1 MSWRWWQQWRERKL
15 DDNDKT
21 KNNNRKRNIIA
32 HSIRRCGGIN
42 HANKRRHID
51 VSIAYI
57 AVLRYEVKW
66 GGKKD
71 IFSSGLM
78 NIELM
83 SSSSSMWQQE
93 SQWKT
98 ASFTPHTFSTSAMS
112 VCVRGPSA
120 IWGRTCHQ
128 HLLPPPLTLLLSCSY
143 TFRRNCQ
150 TLVNAQNAT
159 DLKSMP
165 TITMSAHA
173 SDGASRTKSWCYIAA
188 GKIYIHIYP

>member
-1 MSWRWWQQWRERKL
+1 MWRHQSCQQETTHWCLHR
-15 DDNDKT
+15 
-21 KNNNRKRNIIA
+21 IY
-32 HSIRRCGGIN
+32 RCN
-42 HANKRRHID
+42 CK
-51 VSIAYI
+51 V
-57 AVLRYEVKW
+57 W
-66 GGKKD
+66 GQVRGKKD

-98 ASFTPHTFSTSAMS
+98 APFTP
-112 VCVRGPSA
+112 
-120 IWGRTCHQ
+120 
-128 HLLPPPLTLLLSCSY
+128 PPPYFFYIRHVRVCPWSVSNLGAYMSPTPPSPPPSVSCSY

-165 TITMSAHA
+165 TTTMSAHA
-173 SDGASRTKSWCYIAA
+173 SDGASRRKSWCYIAA
-188 GKIYIHIYP
+188 GKIYTYISIADAWWLQWDDSTRRL